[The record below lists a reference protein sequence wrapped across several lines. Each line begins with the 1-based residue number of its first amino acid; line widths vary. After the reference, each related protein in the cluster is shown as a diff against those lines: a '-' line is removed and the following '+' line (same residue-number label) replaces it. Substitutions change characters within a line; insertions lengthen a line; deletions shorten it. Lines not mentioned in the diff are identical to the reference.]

1 MRQII
6 IFLASG
12 AYSGY
17 SPVASGTAGSVV
29 GIILGYLV
37 CAPLWIRSPAA
48 FVMIF
53 IAVFIASCWV
63 AGSAE
68 KIFSEHD
75 SSRIVLDEVLGMIA
89 TMFLNPTG
97 WIWLVSGFVVF
108 RIFDII
114 KPFPASYFDR
124 QVGGGAGVMLDDLAA
139 GIYANLVL
147 QIARRIL

>member
-48 FVMIF
+48 FVMINS
-53 IAVFIASCWV
+53 ILMV
-63 AGSAE
+63 
-68 KIFSEHD
+68 H
-75 SSRIVLDEVLGMIA
+75 
-89 TMFLNPTG
+89 FLT
-97 WIWLVSGFVVF
+97 
-108 RIFDII
+108 
-114 KPFPASYFDR
+114 
-124 QVGGGAGVMLDDLAA
+124 
-139 GIYANLVL
+139 
-147 QIARRIL
+147 